1 MVLECSQGIPN
12 DAVSF
17 QPLLEAPI
25 EEESIYLEPEIH
37 QQTDDKGGKKTV
49 PAGSANTVG
58 EARGV
63 AIASFLRCT
72 PQLTTVFA
80 LPDNIVLTTIQL
92 PDHENGPYTTS
103 DDDERPQEL
112 ADLGPGMRTV

>member
-1 MVLECSQGIPN
+1 
-12 DAVSF
+12 
-17 QPLLEAPI
+17 
-25 EEESIYLEPEIH
+25 
-37 QQTDDKGGKKTV
+37 
-49 PAGSANTVG
+49 
-58 EARGV
+58 
-63 AIASFLRCT
+63 
-72 PQLTTVFA
+72 LTTVFA